1 MNPQTERAAA
11 IVEQYGCKTEN
22 LIAILQDIQAAYNYL
37 SEANLT
43 LVAQRLGISVS
54 KVYSVATFYEN
65 FSLEAKGRHIIKVCA
80 GTACHVRK
88 SGPIYDAIYEYL
100 GLSGKRKTSD
110 DGMFTLETVAC
121 LGACGLAPVMTVD
134 GEVHAKM
141 TPTSALELLER
152 IRDIRASEKVFYRQV
167 LEIYA
172 TSIDYDPKAEISIQF
187 FKKVQ
192 NKIHYAIH
200 GQTAAEVIYTR
211 ADAEKEFM
219 GLTTFAGS
227 QPTLKEAVVAKNYLN
242 EKELRAMGQLVSGY
256 LDFAERQAEREQAM
270 TMQDWSEHL
279 DRILT
284 MSGEQLL
291 IGNGSVSHKQAIDK
305 ATGEYRK
312 YKARTL
318 SEVERDYLDSIKLLE
333 QKTDKK

>member
-1 MNPQTERAAA
+1 MNPQTDRAAA

-43 LVAQRLGISVS
+43 LVADRLGISVS

-100 GLSGKRKTSD
+100 GLSGKRRTSD

-141 TPTSALELLER
+141 SPDQRPWSCWRRSGRRRPPNEADPR
-152 IRDIRASEKVFYRQV
+152 RV
-167 LEIYA
+167 LRPA
-172 TSIDYDPKAEISIQF
+172 QRGPAGPAPQQGDPL
-187 FKKVQ
+187 
-192 NKIHYAIH
+192 
-200 GQTAAEVIYTR
+200 R
-211 ADAEKEFM
+211 AD
-219 GLTTFAGS
+219 
-227 QPTLKEAVVAKNYLN
+227 
-242 EKELRAMGQLVSGY
+242 LR
-256 LDFAERQAEREQAM
+256 R
-270 TMQDWSEHL
+270 
-279 DRILT
+279 
-284 MSGEQLL
+284 
-291 IGNGSVSHKQAIDK
+291 
-305 ATGEYRK
+305 YRLH
-312 YKARTL
+312 RRRRHEDL
-318 SEVERDYLDSIKLLE
+318 
-333 QKTDKK
+333 